1 MSSLSLDTARAIV
14 AATRAAGRELRLKPL
29 SVAVL
34 DAGGHLLAFER
45 EDGSST
51 HRFHIAHGKA
61 HGAIAIGV
69 NSRQLDAM
77 ARDRPHFIAAAG
89 AAIGGALVP
98 VPGGVLVVG
107 ADGAVLGAVGVSGDT
122 SDNDEAA
129 ALAGIEA
136 VGLAALR
143 DT

>member
-1 MSSLSLDTARAIV
+1 MTALTLDTAREII
-14 AATRAAGRELRLKPL
+14 AATRAAGREQGLKPL
-29 SVAVL
+29 SVCVL

-51 HRFHIAHGKA
+51 HRFQVAHGKA

-69 NSRQLDAM
+69 GSRQLNAM
-77 ARDRPHFIAAAG
+77 AEDRPYFMAAVT

-98 VPGGVLVVG
+98 VPGGVLVCDG
-107 ADGAVLGAVGVSGDT
+107 DGAVIGAVGASGDT

-129 ALAGIEA
+129 IIAGLET
-136 VGLAALR
+136 VGLTPKT
-143 DT
+143 D